1 MEARLTFLRATDFEA
16 KDDLS
21 FGDGAMSE
29 RGRQDAAAVA
39 VLPPYT
45 RTLRTPSTRC
55 AQTAEALGVQC
66 DPEAAL
72 RDIDCG
78 TWSGRTFREVAARE
92 PYGLS
97 AWLTDPDATP
107 HGGES
112 VAQLCRRTAAW
123 LDALP
128 DDGGHVLVIT
138 EKSVVRASLV
148 HVLSAPARAFWHLDG
163 PPLVPVTLTRRDGQW
178 TARFDHPRLQ
188 PRRQQLPDLLAA

>member
-16 KDDLS
+16 EDDQS
-21 FGDGAMSE
+21 FGDGALSE

-45 RTLRTPSTRC
+45 RALRTPSTRC
-55 AQTAEALGVQC
+55 AQTAEALGVQSV
-66 DPEAAL
+66 PEAAL
-72 RDIDCG
+72 RDIDYG
-78 TWSGRTFREVAARE
+78 SWSGRTVRDVAARE

-112 VAQLCRRTAAW
+112 VARLCRRTAAW

-128 DDGGHVLVIT
+128 VDAGHVLVIT

-148 HVLSAPARAFWHLDG
+148 HALSAPARAFWHLDG

-178 TARFDHPRLQ
+178 TTRFDHPPL
-188 PRRQQLPDLLAA
+188 RRRGEQMPDLLAA